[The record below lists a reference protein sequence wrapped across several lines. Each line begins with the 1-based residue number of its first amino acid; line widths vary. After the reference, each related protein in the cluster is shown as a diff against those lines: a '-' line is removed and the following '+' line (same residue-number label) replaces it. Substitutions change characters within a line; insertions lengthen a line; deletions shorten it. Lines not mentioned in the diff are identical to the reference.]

1 MEPLLQ
7 QSKVLGSWK
16 EIACYLG
23 KGVRTVQRWER
34 QFGLPVRR
42 PNDSNKG
49 VVCALP
55 AELDS
60 WFALRW
66 GRRNGVGVM
75 PPENGNS
82 HSPEVRANVEASHR
96 LHRANQQLTAELV
109 AFVRSVREGCEALA
123 LESSR
128 FPRPKSQ

>member
-1 MEPLLQ
+1 M
-7 QSKVLGSWK
+7 LGSWK

-42 PNDSNKG
+42 PNASNKG

-55 AELDS
+55 DELDT
-60 WFALRW
+60 WFAVRW
-66 GRRNGVGVM
+66 GRRNGLE
-75 PPENGNS
+75 PNSENGTRP
-82 HSPEVRANVEASHR
+82 SPEVRANVETSHR
-96 LHRANQQLTAELV
+96 LHRANHQLTTELV
-109 AFVRSVREGCEALA
+109 QFVRSVREGCEALA

-128 FPRPKSQ
+128 FARPKN

>member
-1 MEPLLQ
+1 MEPALQ
-7 QSKVLGSWK
+7 QSKILGSWK

-42 PNDSNKG
+42 PNANNKG

-55 AELDS
+55 GELDD

-66 GRRNGVGVM
+66 GRRKGTVTTSANGDAHTPAV
-75 PPENGNS
+75 
-82 HSPEVRANVEASHR
+82 HANVETSHR
-96 LHRANQQLTAELV
+96 LHLANQRLTEELLQH
-109 AFVRSVREGCEALA
+109 VRNVRDGCEALA

-128 FPRPKSQ
+128 FPKSKD